1 MAIIN
6 FTPADAMQTIVVE
19 TDYYP
24 TQIIKLEGPTK
35 SSSGKSFNYFA
46 DFAITDGKYKGK
58 ERTIIFN
65 TESNEPFNPG
75 GMQML
80 PQSYLLQIDAAIN
93 NKKIEAVNF
102 ALELDTL
109 VMKPFDAQWVATISE
124 GNAVNQIV
132 SFHPTGYAAT
142 APAF

>member
-65 TESNEPFNPG
+65 TESNE
-75 GMQML
+75 
-80 PQSYLLQIDAAIN
+80 AIN

-102 ALELDTL
+102 ALDTDTL

-124 GNAVNQIV
+124 GKAVNQIV
-132 SFHPTGYAAT
+132 SFHPTGYA
-142 APAF
+142 